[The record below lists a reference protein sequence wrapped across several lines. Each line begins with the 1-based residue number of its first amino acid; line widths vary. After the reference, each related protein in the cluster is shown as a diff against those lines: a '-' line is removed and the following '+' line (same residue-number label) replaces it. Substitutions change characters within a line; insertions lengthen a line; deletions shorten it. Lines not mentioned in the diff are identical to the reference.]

1 MSRTKSKNKKTSTR
15 SPPKTRKTRQTKMT
29 DYYKRNKKVPTFQE
43 IFEHRNMFPETKNG
57 LSRHT
62 WRDFV
67 EYLDTLKSKENPYK
81 IQLFC
86 ADANIDD
93 VEDLDDPCD
102 YDNMLD
108 IRKPLTKKY
117 LDNLFSNHIQ
127 WLNKKPYDYEG
138 MYYDSHTRFKKLKQL
153 PSAFLNYVNASLFAK
168 NYVVD
173 KKLPIELGDYILRRF
188 VTKDESYKKMMDA
201 NKTRKSRS

>member
-1 MSRTKSKNKKTSTR
+1 MSRTKSKNRKTPTR
-15 SPPKTRKTRQTKMT
+15 SPPKTRKSRQTKMT

-43 IFEHRNMFPETKNG
+43 IFEHRNMFPETKIG
-57 LSRHT
+57 LSHHT

-86 ADANIDD
+86 ADANIED

-117 LDNLFSNHIQ
+117 LDNLLNFAANMRHGNSMWLMYSLCMIINTEMQSDIMNHSSDDKWMIC
-127 WLNKKPYDYEG
+127 
-138 MYYDSHTRFKKLKQL
+138 LK
-153 PSAFLNYVNASLFAK
+153 
-168 NYVVD
+168 
-173 KKLPIELGDYILRRF
+173 
-188 VTKDESYKKMMDA
+188 
-201 NKTRKSRS
+201 